1 MNEVERRKVTL
12 KMATTCSG
20 SPYYGDDWYVQ
31 DYIAMEYSVY
41 IQEPLSNKE
50 CISFLQ
56 EYYREEFDKPSPYFL
71 VNGVL
76 FKKVEETYLDC
87 EYNASAH
94 WVSRDTVEVDCVL
107 ENGGGSFEEVVE
119 QAIKKLEEK

>member
-1 MNEVERRKVTL
+1 MSEVERRKAKL
-12 KMATTCSG
+12 KMVVSSHGNIYDGNEWA
-20 SPYYGDDWYVQ
+20 VQ

-50 CISFLQ
+50 CISFLE
-56 EYYREEFDKPSPYFL
+56 EYYWDEFDKPSPYFL
-71 VNGVL
+71 VDDVL

-94 WVSRDTVEVDCVL
+94 WVSRDTVEVDCTWY
-107 ENGGGSFEEVVE
+107 NGGSSFGEVVE
-119 QAIKKLEEK
+119 QAIKSLEER